1 MLLLNRRTNE
11 SVTAWVNDHEPLL
24 IRVNEVSLTGS
35 VLLGFEGENHQVCRT
50 EIFHDFKDRNSEEE
64 YRAKVAE
71 IQKQHKT
78 QEALNK
84 VAEQHFAQ
92 RKPRGLVQRRPTL
105 RKVVPRVQ
113 PIRGILAP
121 EPRTSPFMGLL
132 AVSGSK
138 P

>member
-1 MLLLNRRTNE
+1 MRSTKK
-11 SVTAWVNDHEPLL
+11 P
-24 IRVNEVSLTGS
+24 IQTG
-35 VLLGFEGENHQVCRT
+35 L
-50 EIFHDFKDRNSEEE
+50 EIDVKPISDRGMTEEE

-84 VAEQHFAQ
+84 VAEQHLAQ
-92 RKPRGLVQRRPTL
+92 RTPRGPVQRRPTP
-105 RKVVPRVQ
+105 RRVVSRVQ

-132 AVSGSK
+132 AIPVTGEK
-138 P
+138 K

>member
-1 MLLLNRRTNE
+1 MNQRKKPVQTGLE
-11 SVTAWVNDHEPLL
+11 IKVKP
-24 IRVNEVSLTGS
+24 VSDRGMT
-35 VLLGFEGENHQVCRT
+35 EGEFRQR
-50 EIFHDFKDRNSEEE
+50 I
-64 YRAKVAE
+64 AE

-92 RKPRGLVQRRPTL
+92 RKPRGPVPRRI
-105 RKVVPRVQ
+105 VPRVQ

>member
-1 MLLLNRRTNE
+1 MNKRTKTIQTGLNIAVKPISDQGMT
-11 SVTAWVNDHEPLL
+11 
-24 IRVNEVSLTGS
+24 
-35 VLLGFEGENHQVCRT
+35 
-50 EIFHDFKDRNSEEE
+50 EEE

-84 VAEQHFAQ
+84 VAEQHLAQ
-92 RKPRGLVQRRPTL
+92 RKARGSIQRPQQRRS
-105 RKVVPRVQ
+105 VPRTVQ
-113 PIRGILAP
+113 PIRGLLAP

-132 AVSGSK
+132 AIPITGSK